1 MSTLLPNS
9 MHQEDINTLKRNKVE
24 KITCIKCGKLLCL
37 RTQNEIEYKYK
48 NGKVDLAVVGTM
60 KIKCP
65 RCRQINKVESNSL

>member
-9 MHQEDINTLKRNKVE
+9 MRQEDINTLKRNKVE

-48 NGKVDLAVVGTM
+48 NGKVDLTVVGLLT
-60 KIKCP
+60 IRCP
-65 RCRQINKVESNSL
+65 RCRQMYKVESKSL